1 MPYGRPR
8 TRMEQDAYYDQ
19 VRGAYASTR
28 QVPTYD
34 PSKAEPGADVIAK
47 LKDLGELHRSG
58 SLTDEEFAAAK
69 GRLLGSQDAAT

>member
-1 MPYGRPR
+1 
-8 TRMEQDAYYDQ
+8 MEQDAYYDH

-34 PSKAEPGADVIAK
+34 PSRADKTSDDVIAK